1 MSFLEW
7 IGLTFIMIGLFVG
20 LLYAFKSADGKKKTI
35 ENNYN
40 SYNSDNDIDDGEY
53 DDDIY

>member
-1 MSFLEW
+1 MSILEW
-7 IGLTFIMIGLFVG
+7 AGLTFIMIGLFVG
-20 LLYAFKSADGKKKTI
+20 LLYAFKFADSKKNDV
-35 ENNYN
+35 ENSYN

>member
-1 MSFLEW
+1 MSILEW
-7 IGLTFIMIGLFVG
+7 VGLTFIMIGLFIG
-20 LLYAFKSADGKKKTI
+20 LLYAFKSVDSKKNDI

-40 SYNSDNDIDDGEY
+40 NQNDIDDGEY